1 MYHNF
6 DSEKFHIEVLIS
18 NEKYNVGF
26 MSAVLKE
33 CGVNFELDNPPV
45 IDSVDDLVKCLD
57 KELKRRLNNSKSN
70 GEPVES
76 PMYKLYELCK
86 CKLFSMENMDYQSFL
101 DIDSIKEELIECD
114 KMFSLLMQDGYAN
127 IAYMYYP
134 IFGFFAKH
142 NPKLE
147 MELRI
152 SFPSGVHEDEFE
164 MVILNNGKVEYVS
177 MAE

>member
-1 MYHNF
+1 MYQDF
-6 DSEKFHIEVLIS
+6 DSEKFHIEVFNS
-18 NEKYNVGF
+18 NENYTIGF

-33 CGVNFELDNPPV
+33 CSVDFELNNPPV

-57 KELKRRLNNSKSN
+57 KSLKHKLNNSNS
-70 GEPVES
+70 EPIEA
-76 PMYKLYELCK
+76 PIYKLYELCK
-86 CKLFSMENMDYQSFL
+86 GKLFDMENMDYQSFL
-101 DIDSIKEELIECD
+101 DIASVKEEFIECN
-114 KMFSLLMQDGYAN
+114 KMFSCLMQDGYAN
-127 IAYMYYP
+127 IVYMYYP
-134 IFGFFAKH
+134 IFDFFAEH

-152 SFPSGVHEDEFE
+152 SFPSGNQEDEFE